1 METKK
6 TEKITRKKSK
16 EIGEVQKTS
25 SRSIHLEAEDIIEDI
40 LKSGKV
46 IMIQQA
52 TPTKGRGKDIQKYE
66 EETAQGKS
74 I

>member
-25 SRSIHLEAEDIIEDI
+25 LLSIILEAKDIIEDI

-46 IMIQQA
+46 ITIQ
-52 TPTKGRGKDIQKYE
+52 
-66 EETAQGKS
+66 
-74 I
+74 